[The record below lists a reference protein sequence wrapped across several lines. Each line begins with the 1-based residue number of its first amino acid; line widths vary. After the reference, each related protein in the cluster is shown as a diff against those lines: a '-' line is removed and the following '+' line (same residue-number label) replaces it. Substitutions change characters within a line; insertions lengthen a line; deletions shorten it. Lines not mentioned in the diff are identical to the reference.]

1 MVVPSAP
8 WLVGCPR
15 LGFTPERQARFAKVG
30 APRTWASVPANSRTP
45 CVKNVSPPVDWGSRV
60 GGVLREINER
70 SVGGDSEHI
79 LVRRADCARCTHRQ
93 VRGRPSNRLW
103 RNGGDLPGARL
114 GDLWVRE
121 VRRPQA
127 DP

>member
-1 MVVPSAP
+1 MVVPAAP

-15 LGFTPERQARFAKVG
+15 LGFTPERQAHFAKVG

-79 LVRRADCARCTHRQ
+79 LVRWADGARCAHRQ
-93 VRGRPSNRLW
+93 VRDRASNRL
-103 RNGGDLPGARL
+103 RRDGGDLSRARL
-114 GDLWVRE
+114 GHLRVRE
-121 VRRPQA
+121 VR
-127 DP
+127 